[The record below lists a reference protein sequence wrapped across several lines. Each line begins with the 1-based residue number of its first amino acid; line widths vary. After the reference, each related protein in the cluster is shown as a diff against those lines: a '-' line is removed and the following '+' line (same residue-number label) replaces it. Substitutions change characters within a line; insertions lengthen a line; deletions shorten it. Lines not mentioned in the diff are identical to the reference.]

1 MYLFALFPLSPVTLP
16 FLLCLCCAAL
26 HQFTHP
32 TQNICNCS
40 CNPTAQPFEEEDEEI
55 KERKRDSQSWVFFLF
70 FIFFSSKTF
79 SLFFSYYFTL
89 FHLHLW
95 SCAALSYFLF
105 LLPTVG
111 LSASAFDPSCSHC
124 SHWVCGV
131 GGVSACCILFRL
143 AVWLTAIF
151 SFLVGCTGF
160 GPVQMSPK
168 PEPLDT
174 SSSAVQ
180 REHHPI
186 SHSSIQSLPIPAAS
200 NSRFGASLPALQD
213 PRCVLSLSR
222 CFSLSF
228 YLHTLPICHNP
239 PINLTTQPA
248 HDHTLYSPSH
258 SLMPSLFAVSSPV
271 GFSITRLSVPPQS
284 CLFPPLDEADDDPF
298 LVDTQLLAVLVTT
311 LPVPHLLLLQSPTRH
326 SQTSSNLLPILR
338 VPHLLPFHLTP

>member
-1 MYLFALFPLSPVTLP
+1 MYLFALFPPSPVTLP
-16 FLLCLCCAAL
+16 FLLCPSVL
-26 HQFTHP
+26 HCTAPVYTPNTKYLQLQLQP
-32 TQNICNCS
+32 NC
-40 CNPTAQPFEEEDEEI
+40 TAIRRRRRRRNKKRE
-55 KERKRDSQSWVFFLF
+55 KRDSQSWAFFLF
-70 FIFFSSKTF
+70 LFFLPK
-79 SLFFSYYFTL
+79 LFDLIFSYYFTL
-89 FHLHLW
+89 FQLHLW
-95 SCAALSYFLF
+95 GYAALSYFLF

-111 LSASAFDPSCSHC
+111 LSTSVFDPSCSHY

-131 GGVSACCILFRL
+131 GGVSVCCILFRL

-213 PRCVLSLSR
+213 PRCVLSLS
-222 CFSLSF
+222 F

-239 PINLTTQPA
+239 PINLTQPT
-248 HDHTLYSPSH
+248 HDHTPYSPSH
-258 SLMPSLFAVSSPV
+258 SLMPSSLFAVSSPV

-311 LPVPHLLLLQSPTRH
+311 LPVPHRLLLQSPTRH
-326 SQTSSNLLPILR
+326 SQTSSNPLPIPP
-338 VPHLLPFHLTP
+338 VPHLLPFRLTP